1 MKPLLKHLDT
11 PVRILSFSIPAMV
24 GYAAPFFVGSML
36 DSLLIIPLFGLISI
50 YLTKRFLRRFPKFY
64 LMRHLY
70 WTIPTAR
77 FNKLLKVSLPP
88 SSKRFWCK

>member
-1 MKPLLKHLDT
+1 MKKLLKHLDT
-11 PVRILSFSIPAMV
+11 PVKILSLSVSDII

-36 DSLLIIPLFGLISI
+36 DSLLLTPLIGLILI
-50 YLTKRFLRRFPKFY
+50 YLTKRFLRRYPKFY

-70 WTIPTAR
+70 WSLPTAR
-77 FNKLLKVSLPP
+77 FNKLLKASFPP